1 MNGSRNSRNGSMS
14 GLRDPTALYRMLESG
29 LDKGGGGKASGRG
42 GGGGEGGH
50 QQGGTEQEAKPM
62 TRLEEIRRAERLD
75 KMYDAVRQWLRS
87 NSNSPS
93 NSNNNTPSSSANPVD
108 PTLKHE
114 AAVHLGLFGMTALH
128 LLCKLPNPPVDIVA
142 DLIECAPETLQW
154 AESSGWLPIHLAVA
168 SGASLVVLE
177 MLCDAH
183 PDGKIAQDR
192 RLRTPLHF
200 GKSGSFSAYLRR
212 HLGTLAISCWMCRH
226 AISRFSQYHSI

>member
-1 MNGSRNSRNGSMS
+1 
-14 GLRDPTALYRMLESG
+14 
-29 LDKGGGGKASGRG
+29 
-42 GGGGEGGH
+42 
-50 QQGGTEQEAKPM
+50 
-62 TRLEEIRRAERLD
+62 
-75 KMYDAVRQWLRS
+75 MYDAVRRWLRS

-93 NSNNNTPSSSANPVD
+93 NSNNNSPSSSANPVD

-114 AAVHLGLFGMTALH
+114 AATHLGHFGMTALH

-168 SGASLVVLE
+168 SGAALVVLE

-200 GKSGSFSAYLRR
+200 GKSGSFSA
-212 HLGTLAISCWMCRH
+212 
-226 AISRFSQYHSI
+226 

>member
-1 MNGSRNSRNGSMS
+1 
-14 GLRDPTALYRMLESG
+14 
-29 LDKGGGGKASGRG
+29 
-42 GGGGEGGH
+42 
-50 QQGGTEQEAKPM
+50 M

-75 KMYDAVRQWLRS
+75 KMYDAVREWLRTHS
-87 NSNSPS
+87 DNPNMPPSPAAAA
-93 NSNNNTPSSSANPVD
+93 TPPTPADPV
-108 PTLKHE
+108 LKH
-114 AAVHLGLFGMTALH
+114 AAATHLGLFGMTPLH

-168 SGASLVVLE
+168 SGASLAVLE

-200 GKSGSFSAYLRR
+200 GKYFGE
-212 HLGTLAISCWMCRH
+212 IV
-226 AISRFSQYHSI
+226 FSQHSTTPFY